1 MMLLNCC
8 IVKKSNLF
16 KNIIHTKRYAMSAD
30 MKTVLASKHYG
41 FMGSGN
47 MSQALVKGFLASNV
61 VTGSQVT
68 MTDRYGLSFPDAEFL
83 IPLKSLCSKYGV
95 EYIQTNEPMVEKSDV
110 VFACVKPHILL
121 PALKSLSD
129 RLNDKLLVSIAA
141 GITLDQI
148 QQAVPK
154 STRIIRIMPNTPCLV
169 GVGTAVYAHT
179 SSVTDED
186 INLISALCSSI
197 FPVFEAIPESLFNA
211 AVGVSGSSPA
221 YIYMITEA
229 ITDAGVLLGLPRP
242 IAQKLIVNT
251 ILGSAVMMQKT
262 GKSTTELKNEVC
274 SPGGTTIQGVYALE
288 KGNLRAT
295 LMDAVQKV
303 CARGEELSKK
313 S

>member
-1 MMLLNCC
+1 
-8 IVKKSNLF
+8 
-16 KNIIHTKRYAMSAD
+16 MSAD
-30 MKTVLASKHYG
+30 IKTVLASKHYG

-61 VTGSQVT
+61 ITGSQVT

-83 IPLKSLCSKYGV
+83 IPLKALCSKYGV

-121 PALKSLSD
+121 PALKNLSD

-179 SSVTDED
+179 SSVTEED

-262 GKSTTELKNEVC
+262 GKSTTELKVNC
-274 SPGGTTIQGVYALE
+274 CYIYYIHIYICTS
-288 KGNLRAT
+288 
-295 LMDAVQKV
+295 
-303 CARGEELSKK
+303 
-313 S
+313 

>member
-1 MMLLNCC
+1 
-8 IVKKSNLF
+8 
-16 KNIIHTKRYAMSAD
+16 MSAD

-68 MTDRYGLSFPDAEFL
+68 MTDRYGLSFPDAE
-83 IPLKSLCSKYGV
+83 KYGV

>member
-1 MMLLNCC
+1 MP
-8 IVKKSNLF
+8 
-16 KNIIHTKRYAMSAD
+16 AD
-30 MKTVLASKHYG
+30 IKTVLASKHYG

-61 VTGSQVT
+61 ITGSQVT

-83 IPLKSLCSKYGV
+83 IPLKALCSKYGV

-179 SSVTDED
+179 SSVTEED

>member
-1 MMLLNCC
+1 
-8 IVKKSNLF
+8 
-16 KNIIHTKRYAMSAD
+16 MSAD

>member
-1 MMLLNCC
+1 
-8 IVKKSNLF
+8 
-16 KNIIHTKRYAMSAD
+16 MSAD

-68 MTDRYGLSFPDAEFL
+68 MTDRYGLSFPDAE
-83 IPLKSLCSKYGV
+83 KYGV

-221 YIYMITEA
+221 YPGSWTRRVYLAELEVPDSKPVGSSILKEQMAY
-229 ITDAGVLLGLPRP
+229 GLVVTSYHGTAYPDVAP
-242 IAQKLIVNT
+242 LPC
-251 ILGSAVMMQKT
+251 GSD
-262 GKSTTELKNEVC
+262 L
-274 SPGGTTIQGVYALE
+274 
-288 KGNLRAT
+288 
-295 LMDAVQKV
+295 
-303 CARGEELSKK
+303 
-313 S
+313 

>member
-1 MMLLNCC
+1 
-8 IVKKSNLF
+8 
-16 KNIIHTKRYAMSAD
+16 MSAD
-30 MKTVLASKHYG
+30 IKIILASKHYG

-61 VTGSQVT
+61 ITGSQVT
-68 MTDRYGLSFPDAEFL
+68 MTDRYGLSFPDAE
-83 IPLKSLCSKYGV
+83 KYGV

-141 GITLDQI
+141 GITLEQI
-148 QQAVPK
+148 QQVVPK

-179 SSVTDED
+179 SSVTEED
-186 INLISALCSSI
+186 INLISSLCSSI

-221 YIYMITEA
+221 YIYMIAEA

>member
-1 MMLLNCC
+1 
-8 IVKKSNLF
+8 
-16 KNIIHTKRYAMSAD
+16 MSAD
-30 MKTVLASKHYG
+30 IKTVLASKHYG

-61 VTGSQVT
+61 ITGSQVT

-83 IPLKSLCSKYGV
+83 IPLKALCSKYGV

>member
-1 MMLLNCC
+1 
-8 IVKKSNLF
+8 
-16 KNIIHTKRYAMSAD
+16 MSAD
-30 MKTVLASKHYG
+30 IKTVLASKHYG

-61 VTGSQVT
+61 ITGSQVT
-68 MTDRYGLSFPDAEFL
+68 MTDRYGLSFPDAE
-83 IPLKSLCSKYGV
+83 KYGV

>member
-1 MMLLNCC
+1 
-8 IVKKSNLF
+8 
-16 KNIIHTKRYAMSAD
+16 MSAD
-30 MKTVLASKHYG
+30 IKTVLASKHYG

-61 VTGSQVT
+61 ITGSQVT
-68 MTDRYGLSFPDAEFL
+68 MTDRYGLSFPDAE
-83 IPLKSLCSKYGV
+83 KYGV

-121 PALKSLSD
+121 PALKNLSD

-179 SSVTDED
+179 SSVTEED

>member
-1 MMLLNCC
+1 
-8 IVKKSNLF
+8 
-16 KNIIHTKRYAMSAD
+16 MSAD
-30 MKTVLASKHYG
+30 IKTVLASKHYG

-61 VTGSQVT
+61 ITGSQVT
-68 MTDRYGLSFPDAEFL
+68 MTDRYGLSFPDAE
-83 IPLKSLCSKYGV
+83 KYGV

-121 PALKSLSD
+121 PALKNLSD

-179 SSVTDED
+179 SSVTEED

-262 GKSTTELKNEVC
+262 GKSTTELKVNC
-274 SPGGTTIQGVYALE
+274 CYIYYIHIYICTS
-288 KGNLRAT
+288 
-295 LMDAVQKV
+295 
-303 CARGEELSKK
+303 
-313 S
+313 

>member
-1 MMLLNCC
+1 
-8 IVKKSNLF
+8 
-16 KNIIHTKRYAMSAD
+16 MSAD
-30 MKTVLASKHYG
+30 IKTVLASKHYG

-61 VTGSQVT
+61 ITGSQVT

-83 IPLKSLCSKYGV
+83 IPLKALCSKYGV

-179 SSVTDED
+179 SSVTEED